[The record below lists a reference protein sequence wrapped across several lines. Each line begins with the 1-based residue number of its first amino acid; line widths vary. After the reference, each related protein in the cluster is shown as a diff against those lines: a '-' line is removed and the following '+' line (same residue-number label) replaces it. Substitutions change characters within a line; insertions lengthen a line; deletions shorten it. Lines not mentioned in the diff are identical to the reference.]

1 MSESKPYIEDLALVK
16 RMLRGEQPA
25 FDTFFDR
32 YYTRVYRYCCRR
44 ASQADAEEIAMR
56 TMEQAMRRIETYR
69 GEAALLTWIY
79 QVTRS
84 QLSAFFK
91 REKKH
96 EVQVLVDDDAG
107 IRDDLEHMAADLQL
121 TPQQIIET
129 DQHTRLVHLMLDYL
143 PGDYGQ
149 MLEWKYIEGYSVDE
163 IAKKLNMTP
172 IAVQSAL
179 ARSRKA
185 FKEAYDKIM
194 GSDNVVPLPFGGT
207 AS

>member
-1 MSESKPYIEDLALVK
+1 MNDDKPYVDDLALVK
-16 RMLRGEQPA
+16 RMLRGEQAA
-25 FDTFFDR
+25 FDDFFDR
-32 YYTRVYRYCCRR
+32 YYARVYRYCARR
-44 ASQADAEEIAMR
+44 ASQADAEEVAMR
-56 TMEQAMRRIETYR
+56 TIEQAMRRIETYR
-69 GEAALLTWIY
+69 GEAALMTWIY

-96 EVQVLVDDDAG
+96 EVLVMVDDDIG
-107 IRDDLEHMAADLQL
+107 IQEELEHMASDLQL
-121 TPQQIIET
+121 TPQKIMET
-129 DQHTRLVHLMLDYL
+129 EQHTRLVHLMLDYL

-149 MLEWKYIEGYSVDE
+149 MLEWKYIEGYSVEE

-194 GSDNVVPLPFGGT
+194 GSENVVPLPVGGST
-207 AS
+207 S